1 MVSIDC
7 GVSRISLPSITS
19 RDKFTYY
26 TNSPILGGG
35 WRLEELRNYTNEIKM
50 TKWQMLIHQLVAQEG
65 LRAFI

>member
-7 GVSRISLPSITS
+7 GVSRISLPNITS

-35 WRLEELRNYTNEIKM
+35 WRMEVGGIKELY
-50 TKWQMLIHQLVAQEG
+50 Q
-65 LRAFI
+65 